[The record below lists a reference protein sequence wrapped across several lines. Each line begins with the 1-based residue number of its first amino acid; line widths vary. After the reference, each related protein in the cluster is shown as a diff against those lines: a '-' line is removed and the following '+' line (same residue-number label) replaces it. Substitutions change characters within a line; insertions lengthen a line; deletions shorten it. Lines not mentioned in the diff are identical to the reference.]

1 MDKVQSSLGA
11 KLFSPRFGFYLF
23 VVVVGVTYGL
33 MPALLYFFAGASE
46 YFLKLSVLTLVAL
59 IALVAGYKL
68 PVLDGQFGVGA
79 VRIIIP
85 SRLFNFCVWSF
96 FFIFAFYT
104 YYTAPSIP
112 LISALQGA
120 GADELSQQRG
130 DFFKGRSGFETIL
143 LYLSTIFTTVL
154 IPYSLVLMFLK
165 KSPLRYLFLI
175 VAFAFCISFLQK
187 SLFLNVFLPVMVCF
201 ALAGRLSFKAL
212 VVCLG
217 LAITILVAAVFLSL
231 GGGEAGE
238 INASG
243 APLAEYFSSKYLPSG
258 AGDYFLWR
266 AFAVPLFTATDTLLV
281 QAEVLK
287 NDFLLGSTSTLISL
301 LTGAE
306 RVNIER
312 YVFQHQFGSW
322 NEIANANAVYI
333 TDAYVNFGWLGVI
346 TFSLLIG
353 QVFRWFRLSQDIA
366 FKSLWPIFAFTLYSA
381 SLIGM
386 LISNGFAYMLLHALL
401 VRIGLGGSNEAKIS
415 DNHVLSG
422 ALRMQVK

>member
-1 MDKVQSSLGA
+1 MNKVHSGLGA

-23 VVVVGVTYGL
+23 VVVIGVTYGL
-33 MPALLYFFAGASE
+33 IPALLYIFAGASD

-59 IALVAGYKL
+59 LALVTGYKL
-68 PVLDGQFGVGA
+68 PVLDGQFGPGA
-79 VRIIIP
+79 IRLIIP
-85 SRLFNFCVWSF
+85 SQLFNFCVWSF
-96 FFIFAFYT
+96 FFVFAFYT
-104 YYTAPSIP
+104 YYTASSIP
-112 LISALQGA
+112 LISAIQGA

-165 KSPLRYLFLI
+165 RSSLRYLFLI
-175 VAFAFCISFLQK
+175 VAFVFCISFLQK

-201 ALAGRLSFKAL
+201 ALAGKLSFKAL
-212 VVCLG
+212 VLCLA
-217 LAITILVAAVFLSL
+217 LVIAVLITAVFLSL

-238 INASG
+238 INAAG
-243 APLAEYFSSKYLPSG
+243 APLAQYFSSEYLPSG
-258 AGDYFLWR
+258 AGDYFVWR

-281 QAEVLK
+281 QAEIFK
-287 NDFLLGSTSTLISL
+287 NDFLLGSTSMLISL

-322 NEIANANAVYI
+322 NEIANSNAVYI

-346 TFSLLIG
+346 FLACWSVRCLGGFGYLRIL
-353 QVFRWFRLSQDIA
+353 RLSRCGR
-366 FKSLWPIFAFTLYSA
+366 FLLSLCIQ
-381 SLIGM
+381 
-386 LISNGFAYMLLHALL
+386 H
-401 VRIGLGGSNEAKIS
+401 R
-415 DNHVLSG
+415 
-422 ALRMQVK
+422 